1 MIEGPTAMQV
11 YLPSQ
16 NAVLK
21 NQFIALVLPR
31 QSFDLALFT
40 RPENGRSYLLPLLTI
55 KIFIDN
61 SQMQTFATAFN
72 YWQQTKASGSLPPSI
87 QIGITWTEA
96 K

>member
-1 MIEGPTAMQV
+1 LTLR
-11 YLPSQ
+11 YLQ
-16 NAVLK
+16 GLK
-21 NQFIALVLPR
+21 MADRTF
-31 QSFDLALFT
+31 S
-40 RPENGRSYLLPLLTI
+40 PLLTI
-55 KIFIDN
+55 KIFIEN

>member
-1 MIEGPTAMQV
+1 LLFPTVFRSVFGLQQYLMIEGPTAMQV

-55 KIFIDN
+55 KIFIEN
-61 SQMQTFATAFN
+61 S
-72 YWQQTKASGSLPPSI
+72 
-87 QIGITWTEA
+87 
-96 K
+96 